1 MSTRVDRIAIVGA
14 GFSGTVLAANLLRGS
29 SARATEVCLVERG
42 TSMGRGMAYA
52 VHECAYVLN
61 VPANRLSADS
71 RDPEAFLRFA
81 RRSIP
86 AAHGED
92 FLPRALYGD
101 YLQDLLVQAQ
111 AAAPPHLTLRRVFG
125 EVVNVSGGADGA
137 SLNAQF
143 ADRAPLRAEQVVL
156 AAGNPRPRPLAA
168 AGALRAHPAYVDDP
182 WVLPTHL
189 RAEHSVLI
197 VGNGLTMADVA
208 LNLSRH
214 PDRVP
219 QLFTLSRRGVVSLP
233 QTTFRPTALSGD
245 GAALLECGSIRA
257 VVATT
262 RALVRD
268 VVRLGG
274 DWREVVTYLRT
285 LAPALW
291 QRLAPAERR
300 RFLRHV
306 QSLWDAHRHRLPP
319 QVAARVAELRESGRL
334 EVGAG
339 RIEELAAEGARLR
352 VTWRPRGA
360 ATSRT
365 RVVDA
370 LINATGPDY
379 ALKRSEDPLLRALRS
394 GGLVSED
401 ELDLGIRTDLDG
413 ACVAADGTV
422 SDRLFYLGPML
433 RAVHWEATGATEL
446 RNHAERLAL
455 RLRRADDARAGNAR
469 VGDAR
474 A

>member
-1 MSTRVDRIAIVGA
+1 MVDRIAIVGA
-14 GFSGTVLAANLLRGS
+14 GFSGTVLAASLLRS
-29 SARATEVCLVERG
+29 APARATEVCLVERG

-71 RDPEAFLRFA
+71 KDPEAFLRFA

-86 AAHGED
+86 DAHGED

-101 YLQDLLVQAQ
+101 YLQDLLLRAQ
-111 AAAPPHLTLRRVFG
+111 AAAAPHVTLRRVFG
-125 EVVNVSGGADGA
+125 EVMDVARSADGN
-137 SLNAQF
+137 SLDARF
-143 ADRAPLRAEQVVL
+143 ADRAALNAQRVVL
-156 AAGNPRPRPLAA
+156 APGNPRPRPLAA
-168 AGALRAHPAYVDDP
+168 AAALRTHPAYIDDP

-189 RAEHSVLI
+189 GAEHSVLI

-219 QLFTLSRRGVVSLP
+219 RLFTLSRRGVVSLP

-245 GAALLECGSIRA
+245 GGALLECGSIRA
-257 VVATT
+257 VVAAT

-285 LAPALW
+285 LAPGLW
-291 QRLAPAERR
+291 QRLPVPERR

-306 QSLWDAHRHRLPP
+306 QSLWDVHRHRLPP
-319 QVAARVAELRESGRL
+319 QVATRVAELRESGRL

-339 RIEELAAEGARLR
+339 RIEELAPQGSRLR

-360 ATSRT
+360 ATSAT

-370 LINATGPDY
+370 LVNATGPDY
-379 ALKRSEDPLLRALRS
+379 VLKRSEDPLLRSLQGS
-394 GGLVSED
+394 GLVSAD
-401 ELDLGIRTDLDG
+401 ELDLGIRTDLEG
-413 ACVAADGTV
+413 ACIAADGTV

-433 RAVHWEATGATEL
+433 RAVHWEATAATEL

-455 RLRRADDARAGNAR
+455 RLLRADEARATAG
-469 VGDAR
+469 
-474 A
+474 